1 MYFLQGKLRMEN
13 RRYEVAIRL
22 FERAQAQMQPHSS
35 QALLLISVVSLPA
48 FISRVFTSID
58 R

>member
-35 QALLLISVVSLPA
+35 QALLLISGVSLPA
-48 FISRVFTSID
+48 FKL
-58 R
+58 